1 MWKTRVDFWVSLH
14 SGGCRRMREM
24 QNRSKTGACFKLL
37 REIILLL
44 KKFPKIHQK
53 CVPEGWKQ
61 NSSTSW
67 ANTTGCYDP
76 IEISYQDL
84 NLLHWHWVANS
95 LVTHILKGFSVRD
108 FLLIKNLDEDVNQPG
123 GEASATLLLLVDH
136 LPLLPLLQGGRPL
149 QQALPLIRPA
159 LPLEHAVLQL
169 SALRPL
175 QRNWFVWKYSFPIVC
190 SWYFTNLSGPQYSNN
205 ILPINFYNFSHQ
217 IVQGWVHGVQVVAA
231 LPVLDALHSWIVRV
245 EPFVQVLRENLMSFY
260 QMSLPDICRERRKR
274 F

>member
-1 MWKTRVDFWVSLH
+1 MCSR
-14 SGGCRRMREM
+14 G
-24 QNRSKTGACFKLL
+24 L
-37 REIILLL
+37 RWR
-44 KKFPKIHQK
+44 
-53 CVPEGWKQ
+53 WKQ

-76 IEISYQDL
+76 IKISYQDL

-149 QQALPLIRPA
+149 QQALPLLRPA

-175 QRNWFVWKYSFPIVC
+175 QRNWFVWKSSFPIVC
-190 SWYFTNLSGPQYSNN
+190 SWYFTNLSGPQYSSNN
-205 ILPINFYNFSHQ
+205 I
-217 IVQGWVHGVQVVAA
+217 
-231 LPVLDALHSWIVRV
+231 
-245 EPFVQVLRENLMSFY
+245 
-260 QMSLPDICRERRKR
+260 
-274 F
+274 